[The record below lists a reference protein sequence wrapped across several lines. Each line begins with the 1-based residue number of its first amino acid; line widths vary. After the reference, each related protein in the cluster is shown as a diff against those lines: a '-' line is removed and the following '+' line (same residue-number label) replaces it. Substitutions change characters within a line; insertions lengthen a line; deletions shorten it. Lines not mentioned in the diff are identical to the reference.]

1 MSCKKNS
8 VVKIAPPSKQD
19 IAFFMDAA
27 YQLAC
32 QAEAMGE
39 VPVGAVVVKNQRII
53 GQGYNTPISRNSPFA
68 HAEIIA
74 LQNAAILLHN
84 YRLVDCDMYTTLEP
98 CLMCAGAI
106 TQARIRRLIFGTYE
120 PKCGVAGSVIDIF
133 ANPQLNVHTSVFG
146 NVDTARCTK
155 QLVQFFQKKRK
166 MITKADP
173 AIIGL

>member
-1 MSCKKNS
+1 MVFRKTS
-8 VVKIAPPSKQD
+8 VVTIATPSEQD

-27 YQLAC
+27 YQLAR

-39 VPVGAVVVKNQRII
+39 VPVGAVVVKNKRII
-53 GQGYNTPISRNSPFA
+53 GRGYNIPISRNNPFA

-74 LQNAAILLHN
+74 LQEAATSLHN

-106 TQARIRRLIFGTYE
+106 TQARIKRLIFGTYE
-120 PKCGVAGSVIDIF
+120 PKYGVAGSVMDIF
-133 ANPQLNVHTSVFG
+133 ANPQLNMHTSVFG
-146 NVDTARCTK
+146 NVDTVRCAT

-166 MITKADP
+166 QSLKQIP
-173 AIIGL
+173 LL